1 MESAACRD
9 AAISAQRRGAG
20 ARHPP
25 SAPSHA
31 AFRRRQGRMRTLT
44 PETTTAALWRPSV
57 RAFARRCAA
66 RVLLRVTL
74 AELVDAAAGIHDL
87 VLARVERVRGL
98 RPVAL
103 DQRVPVAVF
112 PLDRFFA
119 SKGRPG
125 RELQNEK
132 SEEGRL

>member
-44 PETTTAALWRPSV
+44 PETKTAALWRPSV

-74 AELVDAAAGIHDL
+74 AELVDAAAGIRSEEHTYEL
-87 VLARVERVRGL
+87 KSLL
-98 RPVAL
+98 RHSY
-103 DQRVPVAVF
+103 AVF
-112 PLDRFFA
+112 CV
-119 SKGRPG
+119 
-125 RELQNEK
+125 
-132 SEEGRL
+132 